1 MFLYL
6 CFYLVLFETVD
17 QSLVCISSLT
27 QIFTRLQESSYY
39 HDHHNHDLHYNFNMV
54 TDFIQNQNLCE
65 NSSFAL
71 RVLPPRV
78 GLRRTL
84 HAWDQLAK
92 LGMVMTLM
100 GMVIMVV
107 IMIVLR
113 RVATMALMEMV
124 MMILVLR
131 RVATMVR
138 VMKVMEDVATFMIQL
153 LMLSL
158 LLRSTS
164 LCVARRVLGAPT

>member
-1 MFLYL
+1 
-6 CFYLVLFETVD
+6 
-17 QSLVCISSLT
+17 
-27 QIFTRLQESSYY
+27 
-39 HDHHNHDLHYNFNMV
+39 
-54 TDFIQNQNLCE
+54 
-65 NSSFAL
+65 
-71 RVLPPRV
+71 
-78 GLRRTL
+78 
-84 HAWDQLAK
+84 
-92 LGMVMTLM
+92 MTLM

>member
-1 MFLYL
+1 
-6 CFYLVLFETVD
+6 
-17 QSLVCISSLT
+17 
-27 QIFTRLQESSYY
+27 
-39 HDHHNHDLHYNFNMV
+39 
-54 TDFIQNQNLCE
+54 
-65 NSSFAL
+65 
-71 RVLPPRV
+71 
-78 GLRRTL
+78 
-84 HAWDQLAK
+84 
-92 LGMVMTLM
+92 M

>member
-1 MFLYL
+1 
-6 CFYLVLFETVD
+6 
-17 QSLVCISSLT
+17 
-27 QIFTRLQESSYY
+27 
-39 HDHHNHDLHYNFNMV
+39 
-54 TDFIQNQNLCE
+54 
-65 NSSFAL
+65 
-71 RVLPPRV
+71 
-78 GLRRTL
+78 
-84 HAWDQLAK
+84 
-92 LGMVMTLM
+92 M

-164 LCVARRVLGAPT
+164 LCVARLVLGGQHYHEH

>member
-1 MFLYL
+1 
-6 CFYLVLFETVD
+6 
-17 QSLVCISSLT
+17 
-27 QIFTRLQESSYY
+27 
-39 HDHHNHDLHYNFNMV
+39 
-54 TDFIQNQNLCE
+54 
-65 NSSFAL
+65 
-71 RVLPPRV
+71 
-78 GLRRTL
+78 
-84 HAWDQLAK
+84 
-92 LGMVMTLM
+92 MTLM

-158 LLRSTS
+158 LLLSTS
-164 LCVARRVLGAPT
+164 LCVARLVLGAPT